1 MQHGRLPKELPFT
14 MSLGY
19 DNFEPPAHAEEVERK
34 PMSKDLLDAV
44 STDETFDALY
54 MVRTYAW
61 FVYSDCQLTAM
72 DKTNGIL
79 NCCI

>member
-19 DNFEPPAHAEEVERK
+19 DSTEPPADAEEVERK

-54 MVRTYAW
+54 MVRTYA
-61 FVYSDCQLTAM
+61 
-72 DKTNGIL
+72 
-79 NCCI
+79 